1 MTDAA
6 RRLIEQAM
14 ELSAEERLR
23 VAEELVESVRDSSEP
38 GWDEAWR
45 LELERRVAELR
56 SGAVESLPWS
66 EVRERLRAAAGR

>member
-23 VAEELVESVRDSSEP
+23 VAEQLVESVRDASEP
-38 GWDEAWR
+38 GWDDAWR

-56 SGAVESLPWS
+56 SGAVEALPWS
-66 EVRERLRAAAGR
+66 EVRERLRA